1 MAVVVKRHHMDSDIF
16 MREGPVLIPLEFGAW
31 LAANVRQNEINSR
44 LRQTTVSAESTAFND
59 LARAGTEARR
69 EAERLEAIAREALA
83 TKLSERGPAA

>member
-1 MAVVVKRHHMDSDIF
+1 MAGAVKRHYMDSDIF
-16 MREGPVLIPLEFGAW
+16 MIEGPVLIPLEFGSW

-44 LRQTTVSAESTAFND
+44 LRQTTVSAESAAFMD

-83 TKLSERGPAA
+83 KKLSERGSEA

>member
-1 MAVVVKRHHMDSDIF
+1 MESDLF
-16 MREGPVLIPLEFGAW
+16 MIEGPTLIPLEFGAW

-44 LRQTTVSAESTAFND
+44 LRQTTVSPESGAFMD

-83 TKLSERGPAA
+83 KKLSERGSTA